1 MALGYVRWRIRLV
14 QFLLYGSAIYLASGT
29 ILLLRWEMGIDS
41 RGAVL
46 MTDLGLMVLVV
57 SLVCAGVV
65 ALR

>member
-1 MALGYVRWRIRLV
+1 M